1 MQKALFQIQAWLKY
15 QIQAKGRHG
24 VHSPFVYEFIE
35 HVLKPVKVSAEESST
50 VQKIEGIRR
59 DRCKDGRILEVEDFG
74 AGFGGK
80 QTRFQ
85 QRSVSA
91 IAKSSARGP
100 LFGILLYRLC
110 AWWKPKVCLEMGT
123 NLGISTLYQMQGAP
137 HARMITMEGSPA
149 IANIAQEHFQEAGF
163 QPDIILGEFSKSFE
177 HFNPGEVRPDYI
189 FIDGNHRK
197 DPTVAYFQ
205 YLMNRC
211 APQSVFIFDDIHW
224 SAGME
229 AAWDI
234 IRADPRVQVSIDVF
248 GMGLCFTGRDQ
259 AKEHFVLRYP

>member
-1 MQKALFQIQAWLKY
+1 MQKALFQIQAWLRY
-15 QIQAKGRHG
+15 QLQAKGRHG
-24 VHSPFVYEFIE
+24 VHSPFVYTFIDQ
-35 HVLKPVKVSAEESST
+35 VLKPVSIEKQERET
-50 VQKIEGIRR
+50 VKKIEQLRR
-59 DRCKDGRILEVEDFG
+59 ERCQDQRILEVEDFG
-74 AGFGGK
+74 AGLGGK

-85 QRSVSA
+85 QRPVAA
-91 IAKSSARGP
+91 IAKSSARSP
-100 LFGILLYRLC
+100 LYGILLYRLC
-110 AWWKPKVCLEMGT
+110 DWWKPNVCLEMGT
-123 NLGISTLYQMQGAP
+123 NLGFSTLYQMYGAP

-149 IANIAQEHFQEAGF
+149 IADIANSHFKSAGF
-163 QPDIILGEFSKSFE
+163 EPEIILGEFSKSFE
-177 HFNPGEVRPDYI
+177 NFNPGDASPDYI

-205 YLMNRC
+205 FLMNRC
-211 APQSVFIFDDIHW
+211 APASVFIFDDIHW
-224 SAGME
+224 SPGME